1 MADSDLIKAWD
12 TRTGEKLDH
21 LVPRHF
27 IDMFDY
33 LSATPSQKAADKKK
47 SATTKAVNVTEPTN
61 ATKEA

>member
-21 LVPRHF
+21 LVPRSF

-33 LSATPSQKAADKKK
+33 LSETPLQKAADEKKTAARK
-47 SATTKAVNVTEPTN
+47 TNVTEPTN
-61 ATKEA
+61 QTKEA